1 MTKRAAPLR
10 RHAFTNESKNLTS
23 MKPLFDH
30 LCLQCSRLT
39 TRAYSTSFSLGILC
53 LQRSLRDPIYSVYGF
68 VRFAD
73 EIVDT
78 FDGYNQAALLDK
90 FRRDTYEAIKEKIS
104 LNPILN
110 SFQATV
116 HKFGIT
122 TELIDIFLRSMEMD
136 LSKKSYDETGLKE
149 YITGSAEVVGLMC
162 LRIFSNGDAHMYD
175 SLKNNAMSLGS
186 AFQKINF
193 LRDLNADIVGLGR
206 TYFPDMQSQQLDGNN
221 KRKIEKSIEE
231 SFQCGFAGIKKLPR
245 SARFGVYVAYM
256 YYLALFKK
264 IRNTPPE
271 KVFKSRIRIDNRHK
285 ATLLAYS
292 YVRHQLNL
300 I

>member
-1 MTKRAAPLR
+1 
-10 RHAFTNESKNLTS
+10 
-23 MKPLFDH
+23 MKALFDQV
-30 LCLQCSRLT
+30 CLECSRLT

-53 LQRSLRDPIYSVYGF
+53 LQKSLRDPIYSVYGF

-78 FDGYNQAALLDK
+78 FHQHDRRMLLEK
-90 FRRDTYEAIKEKIS
+90 FRRDTYESIEEKIS

-110 SFQATV
+110 AFQATV
-116 HKFGIT
+116 HRYGIEK
-122 TELIDIFLRSMEMD
+122 ELIDVFLRSMEMD
-136 LSKKSYDETGLKE
+136 LYQHRYDDAGLKT
-149 YITGSAEVVGLMC
+149 YITGSAESVGLMC
-162 LRIFSNGDAHMYD
+162 LRIFSDGDVNMYE
-175 SLKNNAMSLGS
+175 SLKQDAMHLGS
-186 AFQKINF
+186 AFQKVNF
-193 LRDLNADIVGLGR
+193 LRDLKADIGELGR
-206 TYFPDMQSQQLDGNN
+206 RYFPEMAVTSLEGES
-221 KRKIEKSIEE
+221 KAKIEQSIEAD
-231 SFQCGFAGIKKLPR
+231 FACGFRGIKKLPR

-264 IRNTPPE
+264 IRETAPE
-271 KVFKSRIRIDNRHK
+271 HIMKTRIRIDNRRK